1 MTHTSY
7 HVPVMLEQTLNLLV
21 TDPNGVYIDGTLGAG
36 GHTRALLARLGPNA
50 HVFGI
55 DQDDDA
61 IRASSDI
68 LDPRFKA
75 LKGNFGFMDVLIP
88 AAFKGKVTGILLDL
102 GVSSHQIDAPE
113 RGFSFQGEG
122 PLDMRMGTMVMS
134 TAKDVINRYTA
145 EQLADIFFRYG
156 EERHSRA
163 IAKAVEAARP
173 LNTTTDLR
181 KAVEKVIR
189 GPHTNKS
196 LARIFQAVRIEVN
209 RELDMLEQALTK
221 SVGLLSDGGRIVV
234 IAYHSLEDRMVKYFL
249 RSGKLDGAI
258 EKDFYGNP
266 ITPLRLI
273 TRNAATASDEEVS
286 TNPRARSARLR
297 AAEKLAGGSSL

>member
-21 TDPNGVYIDGTLGAG
+21 TDPDGIYIDGTLGAG

-50 HVFGI
+50 QVFGI

-68 LDPRFKA
+68 QDPRFKA

-88 AAFKGKVTGILLDL
+88 AALRGKVSGILLDL
-102 GVSSHQIDAPE
+102 GVSSHQIDEPG
-113 RGFSFQGEG
+113 RGFSFQGQG
-122 PLDMRMGTMVMS
+122 PLDMRMGTMVMN
-134 TAKDVINRYTA
+134 TAEDVLNRYSG

-163 IAKAVEAARP
+163 IARAVESARP
-173 LNTTTDLR
+173 LSTTTDLR
-181 KAVEKVIR
+181 KAIEKVIK
-189 GPHTNKS
+189 GPHLNKS

-209 RELDMLEQALTK
+209 RELDMLEQALTR
-221 SVGLLSDGGRIVV
+221 SMGLLAEGGRIVV

-249 RSGKLDGAI
+249 RSGRLDGEI

-266 ITPLRLI
+266 ITPLRLV
-273 TRNAATASDEEVS
+273 TRNAVTASEEEIAD
-286 TNPRARSARLR
+286 NPRARSARLR
-297 AAEKLAGGSSL
+297 AAEKIATGGTA

>member
-21 TDPNGVYIDGTLGAG
+21 TDPDGVYIDGTLGAG

-50 HVFGI
+50 RVFGI

-68 LDPRFKA
+68 QDPRFTS

-88 AAFKGKVTGILLDL
+88 AVFRGKVTGILLDL

-122 PLDMRMGTMVMS
+122 PLDMRMGTMVMN
-134 TAKDVINRYTA
+134 TAEDVLNRYSA

-163 IAKAVEAARP
+163 IAKSVESARP
-173 LNTTTDLR
+173 MNTTTDLR
-181 KAVEKVIR
+181 KAVENVIK

-209 RELDMLEQALTK
+209 RELDMLEQALTR
-221 SVGLLSDGGRIVV
+221 SINLLADGGRIVV

-249 RSGKLDGAI
+249 RSGRLDGSI

-266 ITPLRLI
+266 ITPLKLV
-273 TRNAATASDEEVS
+273 TRSAVTASEDELAE
-286 TNPRARSARLR
+286 NPRARSARLR
-297 AAEKLAGGSSL
+297 AAEKVAGGMAP

>member
-1 MTHTSY
+1 MMHTSY

-21 TDPNGVYIDGTLGAG
+21 TDPDGIYIDGTLGAG

-50 HVFGI
+50 RVFGI

-68 LDPRFKA
+68 QDTRFVA
-75 LKGNFGFMDVLIP
+75 IKGNFGFMDVLIP
-88 AAFKGKVTGILLDL
+88 AAFRGKITGILLDL
-102 GVSSHQIDAPE
+102 GVSSHQIDVPE
-113 RGFSFQGEG
+113 RGFSFMGEG
-122 PLDMRMGTMVMS
+122 PLDMRMGTMVMN
-134 TAKDVINRYTA
+134 TAEDVLNRYSG

-163 IAKAVEAARP
+163 IAKAVESARP
-173 LNTTTDLR
+173 MSTTTDLR
-181 KAVEKVIR
+181 KAVENVIK

-209 RELDMLEQALTK
+209 RELDMLEQALTR
-221 SVGLLSDGGRIVV
+221 SINLLADGGRIVV

-249 RSGKLDGAI
+249 RSGRLDGSI

-266 ITPLRLI
+266 ITPLKLV
-273 TRNAATASDEEVS
+273 TRSAVTASEDELAE
-286 TNPRARSARLR
+286 NPRSRSARLR
-297 AAEKLAGGSSL
+297 AAEKLAGGSAS

>member
-1 MTHTSY
+1 MMHTSY

-21 TDPNGVYIDGTLGAG
+21 TDPDGVYIDGTLGAG

-50 HVFGI
+50 RVFGI

-68 LDPRFKA
+68 QDPRFKA

-88 AAFKGKVTGILLDL
+88 AVYRGKVTGILLDL
-102 GVSSHQIDAPE
+102 GVSSHQIDDPG

-122 PLDMRMGTMVMS
+122 PLDMRMGTMVMN
-134 TAKDVINRYTA
+134 TANDVLNRYSA

-163 IAKAVEAARP
+163 IARAVESARP
-173 LNTTTDLR
+173 LGTTIDLR

-189 GPHTNKS
+189 GHHLNKS

-209 RELDMLEQALTK
+209 RELDMLEQALTR
-221 SVGLLSDGGRIVV
+221 SVGLLADGGRIVV

-249 RSGKLDGAI
+249 RSGRLDGAI

-266 ITPLRLI
+266 ITPLRLV
-273 TRNAATASDEEVS
+273 TRNAVTAAEDEVS
-286 TNPRARSARLR
+286 INPRSRSARLR
-297 AAEKLAGGSSL
+297 AAEKVTGGLAT

>member
-21 TDPNGVYIDGTLGAG
+21 TEPDGVYIDGTLGAG

-50 HVFGI
+50 RVYGI

-68 LDPRFKA
+68 QDPRFKA

-88 AAFKGKVTGILLDL
+88 AAYRGNVTGILLDL
-102 GVSSHQIDAPE
+102 GVSSHQIDDPG

-134 TAKDVINRYTA
+134 TANDVLNRYSA

-163 IAKAVEAARP
+163 IARAVESARP
-173 LNTTTDLR
+173 LRTTIDLR
-181 KAVEKVIR
+181 EAVERVIR
-189 GPHTNKS
+189 GPHLNKS

-209 RELDMLEQALTK
+209 RELDMLEQALTR
-221 SVGLLSDGGRIVV
+221 SMGLLAEGGRIVV

-249 RSGKLDGAI
+249 RSGRLDGAI

-266 ITPLRLI
+266 ITPLRLV
-273 TRNAATASDEEVS
+273 TRNAVTAADDEVS
-286 TNPRARSARLR
+286 INPRSRSARLR
-297 AAEKLAGGSSL
+297 AAERVTGGLTP

>member
-21 TDPNGVYIDGTLGAG
+21 TDPDGVYIDGTLGAG

-50 HVFGI
+50 RVFGI

-68 LDPRFKA
+68 QDPRFTT

-88 AAFKGKVTGILLDL
+88 SAYRGKVTGILLDL

-122 PLDMRMGTMVMS
+122 PLDMRMGTMVMN
-134 TAKDVINRYTA
+134 TAKDVLNRYSG

-163 IAKAVEAARP
+163 IAKEVESARP
-173 LNTTTDLR
+173 MNTTTDLR
-181 KAVEKVIR
+181 KAVENVIK

-209 RELDMLEQALTK
+209 RELDMLEQALTR
-221 SVGLLSDGGRIVV
+221 SINLLADGGRIVV

-249 RSGKLDGAI
+249 RSGRLDGSI

-266 ITPLRLI
+266 ITPLKLV
-273 TRNAATASDEEVS
+273 TRSAITASEDELAQ
-286 TNPRARSARLR
+286 NPRSRSARLR
-297 AAEKLAGGSSL
+297 VAEKVAGGMAP

>member
-7 HVPVMLEQTLNLLV
+7 HVPVMLEQSLNQLV
-21 TDPNGVYIDGTLGAG
+21 TDPNVFYIDGTLGAG

-50 HVFGI
+50 RVFGI

-68 LDPRFKA
+68 QDPRFKA

-88 AAFKGKVTGILLDL
+88 AVYRGKVTGILLDL
-102 GVSSHQIDAPE
+102 GVSSHQIDDPG

-122 PLDMRMGTMVMS
+122 PLDMRMGTMVMN
-134 TAKDVINRYTA
+134 TANDVLNRYSA

-163 IAKAVEAARP
+163 IARAVESARP
-173 LNTTTDLR
+173 LGTTIDLR

-189 GPHTNKS
+189 GHHLNKS

-209 RELDMLEQALTK
+209 RELDMLEQALTR
-221 SVGLLSDGGRIVV
+221 SVGLLADGGRIVV

-249 RSGKLDGAI
+249 RSGRLDGAI

-266 ITPLRLI
+266 ITPLRLV
-273 TRNAATASDEEVS
+273 TRNAVTAAEDEVS
-286 TNPRARSARLR
+286 INPRSRSARLR
-297 AAEKLAGGSSL
+297 AAEKVTGGLAT

>member
-21 TDPNGVYIDGTLGAG
+21 TDPDGVYIDGTLGAG

-50 HVFGI
+50 RVFGI

-61 IRASSDI
+61 IRACSDI
-68 LDPRFKA
+68 QDPRFKV

-88 AAFKGKVTGILLDL
+88 AAYRGKVTGILLDL
-102 GVSSHQIDAPE
+102 GVSSHQIDDAG

-122 PLDMRMGTMVMS
+122 PLDMRMGTMVMN
-134 TAKDVINRYTA
+134 TANDVLNRYSG

-163 IAKAVEAARP
+163 IAKAVEVARP
-173 LNTTTDLR
+173 LGTTIDLR
-181 KAVEKVIR
+181 KAVEKVIK
-189 GPHTNKS
+189 GPHLNKS

-209 RELDMLEQALTK
+209 RELDMLEQALTR
-221 SVGLLSDGGRIVV
+221 SIGLLAEGGRIVV

-249 RSGKLDGAI
+249 RSGRLDGEI

-266 ITPLRLI
+266 ITPLRLV
-273 TRNAATASDEEVS
+273 TRNAVTAAEDEVS
-286 TNPRARSARLR
+286 INPRARSARLR
-297 AAEKLAGGSSL
+297 AAEKVAGGSPS

>member
-21 TDPNGVYIDGTLGAG
+21 TDPDGIYIDGTLGAG
-36 GHTRALLARLGPNA
+36 GHTRALLARLGPKA
-50 HVFGI
+50 QVFGI

-68 LDPRFKA
+68 HDPRFKA

-88 AAFKGKVTGILLDL
+88 AALRGKVTGILLDL
-102 GVSSHQIDAPE
+102 GVSSHQIDEPG
-113 RGFSFQGEG
+113 RGFSFQGQG
-122 PLDMRMGTMVMS
+122 PLDMRMGTMVMN
-134 TAKDVINRYTA
+134 TAEDVLNRYSG

-163 IAKAVEAARP
+163 IARAVESARP
-173 LNTTTDLR
+173 LSTTTDLR
-181 KAVEKVIR
+181 KAVEKVIK
-189 GPHTNKS
+189 GPHLNKS

-209 RELDMLEQALTK
+209 RELDMLEQALTR
-221 SVGLLSDGGRIVV
+221 SMSLLAEGGRIVV

-249 RSGKLDGAI
+249 RSGRLDGEI

-266 ITPLRLI
+266 ITPLRLV
-273 TRNAATASDEEVS
+273 TRNAVTASEEEIAD
-286 TNPRARSARLR
+286 NPRARSARLR
-297 AAEKLAGGSSL
+297 AAEKIASGGTA

>member
-1 MTHTSY
+1 MTHIGY

-21 TDPNGVYIDGTLGAG
+21 TDPDGIYIDGTLGAG
-36 GHTRALLARLGPNA
+36 GHTRALLARLGPKA
-50 HVFGI
+50 QVFGI

-61 IRASSDI
+61 LRASADI

-88 AAFKGKVTGILLDL
+88 ATLRGKITGILLDL
-102 GVSSHQIDAPE
+102 GVSSHQIDEPG
-113 RGFSFQGEG
+113 RGFSFQGQG
-122 PLDMRMGTMVMS
+122 PLDMRMGNMVMN
-134 TAKDVINRYTA
+134 TAEDVLNRYSG

-163 IAKAVEAARP
+163 IARAVESARP
-173 LNTTTDLR
+173 LSTTTDLR
-181 KAVEKVIR
+181 KAVEKVIK
-189 GPHTNKS
+189 GPHLNKS

-221 SVGLLSDGGRIVV
+221 SVGLLADGGRLVV

-249 RSGKLDGAI
+249 RSGRLDGEI

-266 ITPLRLI
+266 ITPLRLV
-273 TRNAATASDEEVS
+273 TRNAVTATDEETAV
-286 TNPRARSARLR
+286 NPRARSARLR
-297 AAEKLAGGSSL
+297 AAEKMAEGGPS

>member
-7 HVPVMLEQTLNLLV
+7 HVPVMLEQTLDLLV
-21 TDPNGVYIDGTLGAG
+21 TDPDGVYIDGTLGAG

-68 LDPRFKA
+68 NDPRFKA

-88 AAFKGKVTGILLDL
+88 AAYRGKTTGILLDL

-122 PLDMRMGTMVMS
+122 PLDMRMGTMVMN
-134 TAKDVINRYTA
+134 TAEDVLNRYSG

-163 IAKAVEAARP
+163 IARAVESARP
-173 LNTTTDLR
+173 LATTSDLR
-181 KAVEKVIR
+181 RAVEQVIK
-189 GPHTNKS
+189 GPHTTKS

-209 RELDMLEQALTK
+209 RELDMLEQALTR
-221 SVGLLSDGGRIVV
+221 SVGLLAEGGRIVV

-249 RSGKLDGAI
+249 RSGRLDGEI

-266 ITPLRLI
+266 ITPLRLV
-273 TRNAATASDEEVS
+273 TRNAVTASEDEVS
-286 TNPRARSARLR
+286 QNPRARSARLR
-297 AAEKLAGGSSL
+297 AAEKRAGGTVP